1 MRRETI
7 SICSEIIGKQFYPK
21 LPNWAEVFGLICLD
35 QSLQIQNKERKC
47 RHMQTLE
54 MLGEKYFDHLC
65 SLGKNILNLEIF
77 NAWASRDETVRIGFM
92 LILIISVIFYK
103 TSIRGCD
110 LNYSRVIVFKS
121 KPDWLVLLVRGGQLG
136 KLSEVRYDWHCDVFI
151 FILSTRVITQNY
163 VNLTPNKQPDQRGLS
178 CTITECEV
186 RGEMKDIDIHLDTA
200 HQQHSLVPRRG

>member
-35 QSLQIQNKERKC
+35 QFLQIQNKERKC

-65 SLGKNILNLEIF
+65 SLSKNILNLEIF

-92 LILIISVIFYK
+92 LISVICVIFSESLIHFQYL
-103 TSIRGCD
+103 SSPIRGGD
-110 LNYSRVIVFKS
+110 LTLNYSRVIVLNLNLI
-121 KPDWLVLLVRGGQLG
+121 DWSWVVRGGHLG
-136 KLSEVRYDWHCDVFI
+136 KLSGVRYDWQC
-151 FILSTRVITQNY
+151 LSLY
-163 VNLTPNKQPDQRGLS
+163 CPPD
-178 CTITECEV
+178 
-186 RGEMKDIDIHLDTA
+186 
-200 HQQHSLVPRRG
+200 